1 MNNFILSVPA
11 AFLSFLELILNTV
24 LEHGPGALLLIGS
37 YLLGFKIVETST
49 SDYAVLYPVIFMAV
63 ISTLVVGIFSLDWLE
78 L

>member
-24 LEHGPGALLLIGS
+24 LEHGPAALLLFGS
-37 YLLGFKIVETST
+37 YLLGLKFSETSD
-49 SDYAVLYPVIFMAV
+49 SDYADLYPFVFMAV